1 MYDKEDEYVPLNF
14 ENLSKNPAVWEVM
27 KEEMMNLDGE
37 CLMKIVTAAKKEG
50 LKDKEIFL
58 PTVEVVKVEFTD
70 PFGDSVE
77 DNSEED

>member
-1 MYDKEDEYVPLNF
+1 MYEKENEYVPLDF

-27 KEEMMNLDGE
+27 KEEMNNLDGE
-37 CLMKIVTAAKKEG
+37 CLMKIVSAAKMEG

-58 PTVEVVKVEFTD
+58 PREVVEVEFTD
-70 PFGDSVE
+70 PFDDSVE

>member
-1 MYDKEDEYVPLNF
+1 MYEKENEYVPLDF

-27 KEEMMNLDGE
+27 KEEMNNLDGE
-37 CLMKIVTAAKKEG
+37 CLMKIVTAAKMEG

-58 PTVEVVKVEFTD
+58 PIEVVEVEFTD
-70 PFGDSVE
+70 PFDDSVE